1 MITTSYRPTEDTV
14 RTAKLLAKELDMP
27 YCSRNKQTVENLLE
41 SAARD
46 LLVVGKERFELYTKQ
61 GAKFFFH
68 PNTAMFRAKRF
79 LRGEREPMLR
89 AADLSEGDTFLDCTL
104 GLGSDAIIASM
115 AVGETGSVIGIEKN
129 HLVSVL
135 VRTGLQAWET
145 DIVELQAA
153 MSRIQVKNGDC
164 HEYIKQL
171 PDNSVDVIYFD
182 PMFHEP
188 VETSDGIAPLRDL
201 AEDSLLDEG
210 WIKEAV
216 RVSRKRVVLKDHW
229 KSPRFEQFGFNVIK
243 RKTALF
249 HYGVIQAASK
259 TSP

>member
-1 MITTSYRPTEDTV
+1 MITTSYRPSEHTV
-14 RTAKLLAKELDMP
+14 KTAKLLSKELDMP
-27 YCSRNKQTVENLLE
+27 YCGRNKQTVENLLK
-41 SAARD
+41 SAERD

-89 AADLSEGDTFLDCTL
+89 AAGLSEGDTFLDCTL

-135 VRTGLQAWET
+135 VRTGLHSWQT
-145 DIVELQAA
+145 GIGELQAA

-164 HEYIKQL
+164 YEYIKQL
-171 PDNSVDVIYFD
+171 PDNSFDVIYFD

-188 VETSDGIAPLRDL
+188 VETSDGIAPLRNF
-201 AEDSLLDEG
+201 AEDSALDEG
-210 WIKEAV
+210 CIKEAV
-216 RVSRKRVVLKDHW
+216 RAARKSVVLKDHW
-229 KSPRFEQFGFNVIK
+229 KSPRFEQFGFNVTK

>member
-61 GAKFFFH
+61 DAKFFFH

-188 VETSDGIAPLRDL
+188 VGTSDGIAPLRDL

>member
-1 MITTSYRPTEDTV
+1 MITTSYRPSEHTIK
-14 RTAKLLAKELDMP
+14 TAKQLSKELDMP
-27 YCSRNKQTVENLLE
+27 YCGRNKQTVENLLK
-41 SAARD
+41 SAERD
-46 LLVVGKERFELYTKQ
+46 VLVVGKERFELYTKQ

-79 LRGEREPMLR
+79 IRGEQEPMLR
-89 AADLSEGDTFLDCTL
+89 AAGLSEGDTFLDCTL

-135 VRTGLQAWET
+135 VRAGLHSWET
-145 DIVELQAA
+145 GIEELQAA
-153 MSRIQVKNGDC
+153 MRRIQVKNGDC
-164 HEYIKQL
+164 FEYIKQL
-171 PDNSVDVIYFD
+171 TDNSVDVVYFD

-201 AEDSLLDEG
+201 AEDSVLDEG
-210 WIKEAV
+210 CIKEAV
-216 RVSRKRVVLKDHW
+216 RAARKSVVLKDHW
-229 KSPRFEQFGFNVIK
+229 KSPRFEQFGFNVMK

>member
-1 MITTSYRPTEDTV
+1 MITTSYRPSEHTIK
-14 RTAKLLAKELDMP
+14 TAKQLSKELNMP
-27 YCSRNKQTVENLLE
+27 FCGRNKQTVENLLK
-41 SAARD
+41 SAERD

-79 LRGEREPMLR
+79 IRGEQEPMLR
-89 AADLSEGDTFLDCTL
+89 AAGLSEGDTFLDCTL
-104 GLGSDAIIASM
+104 GLGSDAIIASL

-135 VRTGLQAWET
+135 VRTGLHSWET
-145 DIVELQAA
+145 GIEELQAA
-153 MSRIQVKNGDC
+153 MRRIQVKNGDC
-164 HEYIKQL
+164 LEYIKQL
-171 PDNSVDVIYFD
+171 PDNSVDVVYFD

-201 AEDSLLDEG
+201 AEDSVLDEG
-210 WIKEAV
+210 CIKEAV
-216 RVSRKRVVLKDHW
+216 RAARKSVVLKDHW
-229 KSPRFEQFGFNVIK
+229 KSPRFEQFGFNVMK

>member
-1 MITTSYRPTEDTV
+1 MITTSYRPSEHTIK
-14 RTAKLLAKELDMP
+14 TAKKLSKELNMP
-27 YCSRNKQTVENLLE
+27 FCGRNKQTVENLLK
-41 SAARD
+41 SAERD

-79 LRGEREPMLR
+79 IRGEQEPMLR
-89 AADLSEGDTFLDCTL
+89 AAGLSEGDTFLDCTL
-104 GLGSDAIIASM
+104 GLGSDTIIASI
-115 AVGETGSVIGIEKN
+115 AVGKTGSVIGIEKN

-135 VRTGLQAWET
+135 VRTGLQSWET
-145 DIVELQAA
+145 GIEELQAA
-153 MSRIQVKNGDC
+153 MRRIQVKNGDC
-164 HEYIKQL
+164 FEYIKQL
-171 PDNSVDVIYFD
+171 PDNSVDVVYFD

-201 AEDSLLDEG
+201 AEDSVLDEG
-210 WIKEAV
+210 CIKEAV
-216 RVSRKRVVLKDHW
+216 RAARKSVVLKDHW
-229 KSPRFEQFGFNVIK
+229 KSPRFEQFGFNVMK

>member
-1 MITTSYRPTEDTV
+1 MITTSYRPSEHTIK
-14 RTAKLLAKELDMP
+14 TAKQLSKELNMP
-27 YCSRNKQTVENLLE
+27 YCGRNKQTVENLLK
-41 SAARD
+41 SAERD
-46 LLVVGKERFELYTKQ
+46 VLVVGKERFELYTKQ

-79 LRGEREPMLR
+79 IRGEQEPMLR
-89 AADLSEGDTFLDCTL
+89 AAGLSEGDTFLDCTL

-135 VRTGLQAWET
+135 VRTGLHSWET
-145 DIVELQAA
+145 GIEELQAA
-153 MSRIQVKNGDC
+153 MRRIQVKNGDC
-164 HEYIKQL
+164 FEYIKQL
-171 PDNSVDVIYFD
+171 PDNSVDVVYFD

-201 AEDSLLDEG
+201 AEDSVLDEG
-210 WIKEAV
+210 CIKEAV
-216 RVSRKRVVLKDHW
+216 RAARKSVVLKDHW
-229 KSPRFEQFGFNVIK
+229 KSPRFEQFGFNVMK

>member
-1 MITTSYRPTEDTV
+1 MITTSYRPSEHTIK
-14 RTAKLLAKELDMP
+14 TAKQLSKELNMP
-27 YCSRNKQTVENLLE
+27 FCGRNKQTVENLLK
-41 SAARD
+41 SAERD

-79 LRGEREPMLR
+79 IRGEQEPMLR
-89 AADLSEGDTFLDCTL
+89 AAGLSEGDTFLDCTL

-115 AVGETGSVIGIEKN
+115 AVGETGSVIWIEKN
-129 HLVSVL
+129 SLVSVL
-135 VRTGLQAWET
+135 VRTGLHSWET
-145 DIVELQAA
+145 GIEELQAA
-153 MSRIQVKNGDC
+153 MRRIQVKNGDC
-164 HEYIKQL
+164 FEYIKQL
-171 PDNSVDVIYFD
+171 PDNSVDVVYFD

-201 AEDSLLDEG
+201 AEDSVLDRG
-210 WIKEAV
+210 CIKEAV
-216 RVSRKRVVLKDHW
+216 RAARKSVVLKDHW
-229 KSPRFEQFGFNVIK
+229 KSPRFEQFGFNVMK

>member
-1 MITTSYRPTEDTV
+1 MITTSYRPSEHTMK
-14 RTAKLLAKELDMP
+14 TAKQLSKELNMP
-27 YCSRNKQTVENLLE
+27 FCGRNKQTVENLLK
-41 SAARD
+41 SAERD

-79 LRGEREPMLR
+79 IRGEQEPMLR
-89 AADLSEGDTFLDCTL
+89 AAGLSEGDTFLDCTL

-129 HLVSVL
+129 SLVSVL
-135 VRTGLQAWET
+135 VRTGLHSWET
-145 DIVELQAA
+145 GIEELQAA
-153 MSRIQVKNGDC
+153 MRRIQVKNGDC
-164 HEYIKQL
+164 FEYIKQL
-171 PDNSVDVIYFD
+171 PDNSVDVVYFD

-201 AEDSLLDEG
+201 AEDSVLDRG
-210 WIKEAV
+210 CIKEAV
-216 RVSRKRVVLKDHW
+216 RAARKSVVLKDHW
-229 KSPRFEQFGFNVIK
+229 KSPRFEQFGFNVMK

>member
-1 MITTSYRPTEDTV
+1 MITTSYRPSEHTIK
-14 RTAKLLAKELDMP
+14 TAKQLSKELNMP
-27 YCSRNKQTVENLLE
+27 YCGRNKQTVENLLKTAE
-41 SAARD
+41 RD

-79 LRGEREPMLR
+79 IRGEQEPMLR
-89 AADLSEGDTFLDCTL
+89 AAGLSEGDTFLDGTL

-115 AVGETGSVIGIEKN
+115 AVGHTGSVIGIEKN

-135 VRTGLQAWET
+135 VKTGLHSWET
-145 DIVELQAA
+145 DIDELQAA
-153 MSRIQVKNGDC
+153 MRRIQVKHGDC
-164 HEYIKQL
+164 FEYIRQL
-171 PDNSVDVIYFD
+171 PDNSVDVVYFD

-201 AEDSLLDEG
+201 AEDSVLHEG
-210 WIKEAV
+210 CIKEAV
-216 RVSRKRVVLKDHW
+216 RAARKSVVLKDHW
-229 KSPRFEQFGFNVIK
+229 KSPRFEQFGFNVMK

-249 HYGVIQAASK
+249 HYGVIQTASK

>member
-1 MITTSYRPTEDTV
+1 MITTSYRPSEHTIK
-14 RTAKLLAKELDMP
+14 TAKQLSKELNMP
-27 YCSRNKQTVENLLE
+27 FCGRNKQTVENLLK
-41 SAARD
+41 SAERD

-79 LRGEREPMLR
+79 IRGEQEPMLR
-89 AADLSEGDTFLDCTL
+89 AAGLSEGDTFLDCTL

-129 HLVSVL
+129 SLVSVL
-135 VRTGLQAWET
+135 VRTGLHSWET
-145 DIVELQAA
+145 GIEELQAA
-153 MSRIQVKNGDC
+153 MRRIQVKNGDC
-164 HEYIKQL
+164 FEYIKQL
-171 PDNSVDVIYFD
+171 PDNSVDVAFFD

-201 AEDSLLDEG
+201 AEDSVLDRG
-210 WIKEAV
+210 CIKEAV
-216 RVSRKRVVLKDHW
+216 RAARKSVVLKDHW
-229 KSPRFEQFGFNVIK
+229 KSPRFEQFGFNVMK

>member
-1 MITTSYRPTEDTV
+1 MITTSYRPSEHTIK
-14 RTAKLLAKELDMP
+14 TAKQLSKELNMP
-27 YCSRNKQTVENLLE
+27 FCGRNKQTVENLLK
-41 SAARD
+41 SAERD

-79 LRGEREPMLR
+79 IRGEQEPMLR
-89 AADLSEGDTFLDCTL
+89 AAGLSEGDTFLDCTL

-115 AVGETGSVIGIEKN
+115 AVGETGSVVGIEKN
-129 HLVSVL
+129 SLVSVL
-135 VRTGLQAWET
+135 VRTGLHSWET
-145 DIVELQAA
+145 GIEELQAA
-153 MSRIQVKNGDC
+153 MRRIQVKNGDC
-164 HEYIKQL
+164 FEYIKQL
-171 PDNSVDVIYFD
+171 PDNSVDVVYFD

-201 AEDSLLDEG
+201 AEDSVLDRG
-210 WIKEAV
+210 CIKEAV
-216 RVSRKRVVLKDHW
+216 RAARKSVVLKDHW
-229 KSPRFEQFGFNVIK
+229 KSPRFEQFGFNVMK

>member
-1 MITTSYRPTEDTV
+1 MITTSYRPSEHTMK
-14 RTAKLLAKELDMP
+14 TAKLLAKELDMP
-27 YCSRNKQTVENLLE
+27 YCGRNKQTVENLLK
-41 SAARD
+41 SAERD

-79 LRGEREPMLR
+79 LRDEREPMLR
-89 AADLSEGDTFLDCTL
+89 AAGLSEGDTFLDCTL

-135 VRTGLQAWET
+135 VRTGLQSWQTGIE
-145 DIVELQAA
+145 ELQAA

-164 HEYIKQL
+164 YEYIKQL
-171 PDNSVDVIYFD
+171 PDNSFDVIYFD

-188 VETSDGIAPLRDL
+188 VETSDGIAPLRNFAEDL
-201 AEDSLLDEG
+201 ALNEG
-210 WIKEAV
+210 CIKEAV
-216 RVSRKRVVLKDHW
+216 RAARKSVVLKDHW
-229 KSPRFEQFGFNVIK
+229 KSPRFEQFGFNVTK

>member
-1 MITTSYRPTEDTV
+1 MITTSYRPSEHTIK
-14 RTAKLLAKELDMP
+14 TAKKLSKELNMP
-27 YCSRNKQTVENLLE
+27 FCGRNKQTVENLLK
-41 SAARD
+41 SAERD

-79 LRGEREPMLR
+79 IRGEQEPMLR
-89 AADLSEGDTFLDCTL
+89 AAGLSEGDTFLDCTL
-104 GLGSDAIIASM
+104 GLGSDTIIASM
-115 AVGETGSVIGIEKN
+115 AVGKTGSVIGIEKN

-135 VRTGLQAWET
+135 VRTGLQSWET
-145 DIVELQAA
+145 GIEELQAA
-153 MSRIQVKNGDC
+153 MRRIQVKNGDC
-164 HEYIKQL
+164 FEYIKQL
-171 PDNSVDVIYFD
+171 PDNSVDVVYFD

-201 AEDSLLDEG
+201 AEDSVLDEG
-210 WIKEAV
+210 CIKEAV
-216 RVSRKRVVLKDHW
+216 RAARKSVVLKDHW
-229 KSPRFEQFGFNVIK
+229 KSPRFEQFGFNVMK

>member
-1 MITTSYRPTEDTV
+1 MITTSYRPSEHTIK
-14 RTAKLLAKELDMP
+14 TAKQLSKELNMP
-27 YCSRNKQTVENLLE
+27 FCGRNKQTVENLLK
-41 SAARD
+41 SAERD

-79 LRGEREPMLR
+79 IRGEQEPMLR
-89 AADLSEGDTFLDCTL
+89 AAGLSEGDTFLDCTL
-104 GLGSDAIIASM
+104 GLGSDAIIASL

-129 HLVSVL
+129 SLVSVL
-135 VRTGLQAWET
+135 VRTGLHSWET
-145 DIVELQAA
+145 GIEELQAA
-153 MSRIQVKNGDC
+153 MRRIQVKNGDC
-164 HEYIKQL
+164 FEYIKQL
-171 PDNSVDVIYFD
+171 PDNSVDVVYFD

-201 AEDSLLDEG
+201 AEDSVLDRG
-210 WIKEAV
+210 CIKEAV
-216 RVSRKRVVLKDHW
+216 RAARKSVVLKDHW
-229 KSPRFEQFGFNVIK
+229 KSPRFEQFGFNVMK

>member
-1 MITTSYRPTEDTV
+1 MITTSYRPSEHTIK
-14 RTAKLLAKELDMP
+14 TAKQLSKELNMP
-27 YCSRNKQTVENLLE
+27 FCGRNKQTVENLMK
-41 SAARD
+41 SAERD

-79 LRGEREPMLR
+79 IRGEQEPMLR
-89 AADLSEGDTFLDCTL
+89 AAGLSEGDTFLDCTL

-115 AVGETGSVIGIEKN
+115 AVGKTGSVIGIEKN

-135 VRTGLQAWET
+135 VRTGLQSWVTGIE
-145 DIVELQAA
+145 ELQAA
-153 MSRIQVKNGDC
+153 MRRIQVKNGDC
-164 HEYIKQL
+164 FEYIKQL
-171 PDNSVDVIYFD
+171 PDNSVDVVYFD

-201 AEDSLLDEG
+201 AEDSVLDEG
-210 WIKEAV
+210 CIKEAV
-216 RVSRKRVVLKDHW
+216 RAARKSVVLKDHW
-229 KSPRFEQFGFNVIK
+229 KSPRFEQFGFNVMK

>member
-1 MITTSYRPTEDTV
+1 MITTSYRPTEHTIK
-14 RTAKLLAKELDMP
+14 TAKQLSKELGMP
-27 YCSRNKQTVENLLE
+27 YCGRNKQTVENLLK
-41 SAARD
+41 SAKRD

-79 LRGEREPMLR
+79 LRGEQEPMLQ
-89 AADLSEGDTFLDCTL
+89 ATGLSEGDTFLDCTL

-135 VRTGLQAWET
+135 VRTGLHSWET
-145 DIVELQAA
+145 DIEELQAA
-153 MSRIQVKNGDC
+153 MRRIQVENGDC
-164 HEYIKQL
+164 FEYIKQL
-171 PDNSVDVIYFD
+171 PDDSVDVIYFD

-188 VETSDGIAPLRDL
+188 VETSGGIAPLRDL
-201 AEDSLLDEG
+201 AEDSVLHEG
-210 WIKEAV
+210 CIIEAV
-216 RVSRKRVVLKDHW
+216 RAARKSVVLKDHW
-229 KSPRFEQFGFNVIK
+229 KSPRFEQFGFHVMK

>member
-1 MITTSYRPTEDTV
+1 MITTSYRPSEHTIK
-14 RTAKLLAKELDMP
+14 TAKQLSKELNMP
-27 YCSRNKQTVENLLE
+27 FCGRNKQTVENLLK
-41 SAARD
+41 SAERD

-61 GAKFFFH
+61 VAKFFFH

-79 LRGEREPMLR
+79 IRGEQEPMLR
-89 AADLSEGDTFLDCTL
+89 AAGLSEGDTFLDCTL

-129 HLVSVL
+129 SLVSVL
-135 VRTGLQAWET
+135 VRTGLHSWET
-145 DIVELQAA
+145 GIEELQAA
-153 MSRIQVKNGDC
+153 MRRIQVKNGDC
-164 HEYIKQL
+164 FEYIKQL
-171 PDNSVDVIYFD
+171 PDNSVDVVYFD

-201 AEDSLLDEG
+201 AEDSVLDRG
-210 WIKEAV
+210 CIKEAV
-216 RVSRKRVVLKDHW
+216 RAARKSVVLKDHW
-229 KSPRFEQFGFNVIK
+229 KSPRFEQFGFNVMK